1 LFALDITVSL
11 LLVDELWFVIVA
23 LSPMRL
29 LIENLLHLLE
39 LIGGRN
45 DAAVVVV
52 VVDEE
57 NGDFV
62 FVVETKGGNCLLFA
76 FCSIVVVVVSSDRTF

>member
-1 LFALDITVSL
+1 
-11 LLVDELWFVIVA
+11 VDELWFVIVA

-52 VVDEE
+52 DEE

-76 FCSIVVVVVSSDRTF
+76 FCSIVVVSSDRTF